1 MAADCIKFKGS
12 PDALGLVTGKSHCL
26 VIAETLAT
34 LTSLNEAQYDVKNYA
49 D

>member
-1 MAADCIKFKGS
+1 MAADCIRFKGS
-12 PDALGLVTGKSHCL
+12 PDAPVTGKSHCL